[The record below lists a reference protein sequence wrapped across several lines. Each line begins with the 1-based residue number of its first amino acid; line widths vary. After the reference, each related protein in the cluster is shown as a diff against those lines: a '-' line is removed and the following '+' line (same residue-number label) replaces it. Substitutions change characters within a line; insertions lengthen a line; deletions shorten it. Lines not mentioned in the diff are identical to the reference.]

1 MKLQLSYLK
10 VTLKPGLTQNPNL
23 ILVQI
28 KLESFS
34 FIYAK
39 LYLQSVTN
47 IWPKVRKSN
56 KIEQH
61 EKTSI
66 CYSG

>member
-47 IWPKVRKSN
+47 IWPKVRKPN

-66 CYSG
+66 SYSG